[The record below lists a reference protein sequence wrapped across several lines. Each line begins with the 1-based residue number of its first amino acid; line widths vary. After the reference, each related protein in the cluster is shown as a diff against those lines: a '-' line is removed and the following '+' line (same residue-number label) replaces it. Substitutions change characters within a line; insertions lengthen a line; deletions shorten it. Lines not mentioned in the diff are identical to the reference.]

1 MKKPS
6 YKKLLKKIRL
16 KNERGAK
23 EKNSVRPL
31 IEYARCLAIEYYTY
45 KNKAT
50 GEKLDAA
57 IDSID
62 GLGYGI
68 YFHPVELASSP
79 FIQTYFWK
87 DGEPQWLFSQYCNRM
102 ERDCFDPTIIEI
114 IERLHECG
122 FSIYPV
128 SSEHLFSE
136 REYARFKIIANLVFT
151 AARLVWDTKQFY
163 PTRWKISDEQER
175 LPARPS
181 ILHQEDITFLA
192 TNGCVF

>member
-1 MKKPS
+1 M
-6 YKKLLKKIRL
+6 
-16 KNERGAK
+16 
-23 EKNSVRPL
+23 RPL
-31 IEYARCLAIEYYTY
+31 IEYASCLAIEYYTY

-68 YFHPVELASSP
+68 YFHPVELASGP

-87 DGEPQWLFSQYCNRM
+87 DGEPQRLFSQYCNRM
-102 ERDCFDPTIIEI
+102 ERDCFDPKIVEI

-122 FSIYPV
+122 FSINPV

-136 REYARFKIIANLVFT
+136 RDYARFKISANLVLT